1 MSTKPE
7 PKFEDALAQIER
19 IVGDLESGEPELSS
33 ALTKYEQGVRLLAQ
47 CYGQLEQAERAVA
60 LLTGVDAEGNP
71 VTAPFDATA
80 TADRAE
86 AKPRRPGRRKAAATD
101 DDDPDES
108 IPF

>member
-47 CYGQLEQAERAVA
+47 CYGLLEQ
-60 LLTGVDAEGNP
+60 
-71 VTAPFDATA
+71 
-80 TADRAE
+80 ADRAE